1 MMTNY
6 SYANS
11 MLQVLFFTPAFR
23 SLVMQFPNAL
33 PEDLEIPEV
42 KINMHAEKPPTT
54 PTSPSVARVKSQGSG
69 AAPANAPNN
78 NHPPPPPS
86 VTLDY
91 SLSKQYGMEE
101 SLYSSLRDLYR
112 VIEEG
117 VRHKGEDGELV
128 GVLAPVRLIATLR
141 EKNELYRGTMHQDAH
156 EFLNYLL
163 NAIIEDIAMLSG
175 AVSSKSQ
182 IHDLFEGVL
191 VSETKCLTCE
201 NVTRRDEEFLDLSID
216 IEAHSSV
223 TACLRQ
229 FSTSEML
236 CEKNK
241 FHCDICCGLQEAE
254 RRMKIKRPPQL
265 LALHL
270 KRFKYAESMQRLY
283 KLLHR
288 VVYPPELRLFNTT
301 DDADALDRLYELYA
315 IVVHIG
321 GGAYHGHYVAIVKD
335 DATDPAKAASKGSWL
350 LIDDDNV
357 ERVNNDYVY
366 RFFGDGR
373 GLANAYVLFYRMREE
388 RALQPSPPS
397 PPMPPQADV
406 VPVAAAAP
414 LTLSKTLP
422 GPTYAPEHSSPT
434 KSPPDEDRHPQLS
447 PTVSSP
453 PIGRK
458 EAPFADGGKK
468 EEKFSVFG
476 VARRAGSMSKS
487 KHDDQQQKSVRRIG
501 STGGMRGF
509 LTGKRKDQQP
519 AIATVSEKDP

>member
-1 MMTNY
+1 
-6 SYANS
+6 

-23 SLVMQFPNAL
+23 NLVMQFPNAV
-33 PEDLEIPEV
+33 PADLEIPEV

-54 PTSPSVARVKSQGSG
+54 PTSPSATRAKSQGSV
-69 AAPANAPNN
+69 AAPPNAPNN

-91 SLSKQYGMEE
+91 SLSKQYGMDE

-175 AVSSKSQ
+175 AASSKSQ

-301 DDADALDRLYELYA
+301 DDADSSDRLYELYA

-335 DATDPAKAASKGSWL
+335 DTTDPAKVSSKGSWL

-357 ERVNNDYVY
+357 ERVDNDYVY

-397 PPMPPQADV
+397 PPMPAQADA
-406 VPVAAAAP
+406 VPAAAAP
-414 LTLSKTLP
+414 SLALSKSFP
-422 GPTYAPEHSSPT
+422 GPTYASEHITPT
-434 KSPPDEDRHPQLS
+434 KPPPDEIRDEPRLS
-447 PTVSSP
+447 TSVSSP

-458 EAPFADGGKK
+458 EGLADSGKK
-468 EEKFSVFG
+468 EDKFNVFG
-476 VARRAGSMSKS
+476 VARRAGSMPKS
-487 KHDDQQQKSVRRIG
+487 KHDEQQQKSFRRAG

-509 LTGKRKDQQP
+509 LTGKRKDQQ
-519 AIATVSEKDP
+519 AAKATVTEKDP